1 VGKKNGKVMTPDGP
15 FAETKE
21 QLGGFY
27 MIVVD
32 DLDQAL
38 KWAADI
44 PSVRRGPVE
53 VRPVMDFSA

>member
-1 VGKKNGKVMTPDGP
+1 
-15 FAETKE
+15 
-21 QLGGFY
+21 
-27 MIVVD
+27 MIDVD

-44 PSVRRGPVE
+44 PSVGRGPVE